1 MGTQF
6 KMDSL
11 PGSLIVVGGAYEPW
25 LSVLEQVG
33 WQCTQC
39 ADLRKADALIADIGP
54 CIGIVDLSH
63 DEFSLN
69 GIANLVSNNK
79 QVRWL
84 AFIRESQLSSDTICQ
99 FIVNFCIDFFTAPIP
114 DAQLLSTIGH
124 QLGMLKLEQKV
135 WPNYGINNNMGLL
148 GDSVAVKRLRDQVKR
163 IGPTDVSILIYGESG
178 AGKETIARSIHQN
191 SSRAQNPFL
200 TVNCRAL
207 SEMRI
212 EAEVFGIST
221 QQTSAPCILEEAD
234 GGTILLNDVLAM
246 PRNQQLNLLRFL
258 QEGKI
263 ETAAGPKSIDVR
275 ILAANSSDIEKA
287 LIEGDFNEELYHYIN
302 VLRIH
307 VPSLK
312 ERVSDISVLANHFLR
327 EYSKEFNAQAK
338 SFSED
343 AIRSMN
349 RYHWPGNVRE
359 LMNQIKRVVL
369 MSDAVIIEDHQLD
382 LPKQNDERR
391 SLKSIRER
399 SERDALLIVLESY
412 GGQVSLAAKEL
423 GVSRA
428 TMYRLLNKHSLISE
442 GVIYNSL
449 LSDSIC

>member
-191 SSRAQNPFL
+191 SSRAQKLFL

-207 SEMRI
+207 SELRI
-212 EAEVFGIST
+212 ETEVFGIST
-221 QQTSAPCILEEAD
+221 QQATAPCMLEEAD
-234 GGTILLNDVLAM
+234 GGTILLNDVIAM

-263 ETAAGPKSIDVR
+263 ETANGPKSVDVR

-312 ERVSDISVLANHFLR
+312 ERMSDIAVLANHFLR

-343 AIRSMN
+343 AVRSMN

-369 MSDAVIIEDHQLD
+369 MSDAVIIEEHHLD

-428 TMYRLLNKHSLISE
+428 TMYRLLNKHCLISE
-442 GVIYNSL
+442 GVV
-449 LSDSIC
+449 

>member
-191 SSRAQNPFL
+191 SSRAQKPFL

-212 EAEVFGIST
+212 EAEVFGISAQSAT
-221 QQTSAPCILEEAD
+221 APCMLEEAD

-263 ETAAGPKSIDVR
+263 ETANGPKSVDVR

-338 SFSED
+338 SFSDD

-442 GVIYNSL
+442 GVV
-449 LSDSIC
+449 

>member
-191 SSRAQNPFL
+191 SSRAQKLFL

-207 SEMRI
+207 SELRI
-212 EAEVFGIST
+212 ETEVFGIST
-221 QQTSAPCILEEAD
+221 QQATAPCMLEEAD
-234 GGTILLNDVLAM
+234 GGTILLNDVIAM

-263 ETAAGPKSIDVR
+263 ETANGPKSVDVR

-312 ERVSDISVLANHFLR
+312 ERMSDIAVLANHFLR

-343 AIRSMN
+343 AVCSMN

-369 MSDAVIIEDHQLD
+369 MSDAVIIEEHHLD

-428 TMYRLLNKHSLISE
+428 TMYRLLNKHCLISE
-442 GVIYNSL
+442 GVV
-449 LSDSIC
+449 

>member
-6 KMDSL
+6 KMDAS

-33 WQCTQC
+33 WQCNQC
-39 ADLRKADALIADIGP
+39 ADLRKADAMIADIGP

-79 QVRWL
+79 PVRWL

-114 DAQLLSTIGH
+114 DAQLLSTMGH

-148 GDSVAVKRLRDQVKR
+148 GDSVAIKRLRDQVRR

-191 SSRAQNPFL
+191 SSRAHKPFL

-212 EAEVFGIST
+212 EAEVFGISA
-221 QQTSAPCILEEAD
+221 QPVIAACLLEEAD
-234 GGTILLNDVLAM
+234 GGTLLLNDVLAM

-263 ETAAGPKSIDVR
+263 ETANGPKSVDVR

-312 ERVSDISVLANHFLR
+312 ERGSDISVLANHFLR
-327 EYSKEFNAQAK
+327 AYSKEFNAQAK
-338 SFSED
+338 RFSDD

-369 MSDAVIIEDHQLD
+369 MSDTMIIDEHQLE

-391 SLKSIRER
+391 SLKSIRES
-399 SERDALLIVLESY
+399 SERDALLMALESY
-412 GGQVSLAAKEL
+412 SGQVSQAAKEL

-428 TMYRLLNKHSLISE
+428 TMYRLLNKHGLISE
-442 GVIYNSL
+442 GVV
-449 LSDSIC
+449 

>member
-191 SSRAQNPFL
+191 SSRAQKPFL

-207 SEMRI
+207 SELRI
-212 EAEVFGIST
+212 ETEVFGIST
-221 QQTSAPCILEEAD
+221 QQATAPCMLEEAD
-234 GGTILLNDVLAM
+234 GGTILLYDVIAM

-263 ETAAGPKSIDVR
+263 ETVNGPESVDVR

-312 ERVSDISVLANHFLR
+312 ERMSDIAVLANHFLR

-343 AIRSMN
+343 AVRSMN

-369 MSDAVIIEDHQLD
+369 MSDAVIIEEHHLD

-442 GVIYNSL
+442 GVV
-449 LSDSIC
+449 

>member
-135 WPNYGINNNMGLL
+135 WPNYGINNNMVLL

-178 AGKETIARSIHQN
+178 AGKETVARSIHQN
-191 SSRAQNPFL
+191 SSRAQKPFL

-212 EAEVFGIST
+212 EAEVFGISA
-221 QQTSAPCILEEAD
+221 QPAAAPCLLEEAD

-263 ETAAGPKSIDVR
+263 ETADGPKPVDVR

-338 SFSED
+338 SFSDD

-349 RYHWPGNVRE
+349 RYHWPGNVR
-359 LMNQIKRVVL
+359 
-369 MSDAVIIEDHQLD
+369 
-382 LPKQNDERR
+382 
-391 SLKSIRER
+391 
-399 SERDALLIVLESY
+399 
-412 GGQVSLAAKEL
+412 
-423 GVSRA
+423 
-428 TMYRLLNKHSLISE
+428 
-442 GVIYNSL
+442 
-449 LSDSIC
+449 

>member
-6 KMDSL
+6 RMDSV
-11 PGSLIVVGGAYEPW
+11 PGSLIVVGGTYEPW

-33 WQCTQC
+33 WRCTQC
-39 ADLRKADALIADIGP
+39 ADLRKADLLFSETGP

-69 GIANLVSNNK
+69 GIANLVSSHK

-114 DAQLLSTIGH
+114 DTQLLSTIGH
-124 QLGMLKLEQKV
+124 QLGMLKLEKKV
-135 WPNYGINNNMGLL
+135 WPHYGSNSDLGLI
-148 GDSVAVKRLRDQVKR
+148 GDSIPMKRLRDQIKR

-178 AGKETIARSIHQN
+178 SGKESVAKAIHKT
-191 SSRAQNPFL
+191 SSRSQKPFVS
-200 TVNCRAL
+200 VNCRAM
-207 SEMRI
+207 SEKRI
-212 EAEVFGIST
+212 ECELFGIG
-221 QQTSAPCILEEAD
+221 CDEESVSPLLLQAD
-234 GGTILLNDVLAM
+234 GGTLLLNDILTL
-246 PRNQQLNLLRFL
+246 PKSQQLNLLRFL
-258 QEGKI
+258 QEGTVDTPQGSK
-263 ETAAGPKSIDVR
+263 TVDVR

-287 LIEGDFNEELYHYIN
+287 LIDGDFNEELYHYIN
-302 VLRIH
+302 VLRIN

-312 ERVSDISVLANHFLR
+312 ERAADVAVLAKHFLR
-327 EYSKEFNAQAK
+327 EYSKEYNAQAR
-338 SFSED
+338 SFTED
-343 AIRSMN
+343 AMRALT

-369 MSDAVIIEDHQLD
+369 MSDTIMLEESHLD
-382 LPKQNDERR
+382 LPKRGDGKR

-399 SERDALLIVLESY
+399 SERDALLLVLESHS
-412 GGQVSLAAKEL
+412 GQVSNAAKEL

-428 TMYRLLNKHSLISE
+428 TMYRLLNKHNLISD
-442 GVIYNSL
+442 NSY
-449 LSDSIC
+449 

>member
-6 KMDSL
+6 RMDSV
-11 PGSLIVVGGAYEPW
+11 PGSLVVVGGTYEPW

-33 WQCTQC
+33 WRCTQC
-39 ADLRKADALIADIGP
+39 ADLRKADTLFAETGP

-69 GIANLVSNNK
+69 GIANLVSNHK

-124 QLGMLKLEQKV
+124 QLGMLKLEKKV
-135 WPNYGINNNMGLL
+135 WPHYGATGDIGLI
-148 GDSVAVKRLRDQVKR
+148 GESTPMKRLRDQIKR
-163 IGPTDVSILIYGESG
+163 IGPTDVSILIYGENG
-178 AGKETIARSIHQN
+178 TGKETVARAVHKT
-191 SSRAQNPFL
+191 SSRAQKPFIS
-200 TVNCRAL
+200 VNCRAL
-207 SEMRI
+207 SESRF
-212 EAEVFGIST
+212 ECELFGIGCEDSS
-221 QQTSAPCILEEAD
+221 QTSLLERAD
-234 GGTILLNDVLAM
+234 GGTILLKDILTL
-246 PRNQQLNLLRFL
+246 PKSQQANLLRFL
-258 QEGKI
+258 QEGTI
-263 ETAAGPKSIDVR
+263 ETSMGVKEVDVR

-287 LIEGDFNEELYHYIN
+287 LIDGNFNEELYHYIN
-302 VLRIH
+302 VLRIN

-312 ERVSDISVLANHFLR
+312 ERAGDIALLARHFLQ
-327 EYSKEFNAQAK
+327 EYSKEFNAQAR
-338 SFSED
+338 SFTEE
-343 AIRSMN
+343 AARSLT

-369 MSDAVIIEDHQLD
+369 MSDSVMLDEFQLD
-382 LPKQNDERR
+382 LPKRSDGKR

-399 SERDALLIVLESY
+399 SERDALLLVLESNS
-412 GGQVSLAAKEL
+412 GQVSMAAKEL

-428 TMYRLLNKHSLISE
+428 TMYRLLNKHNLITE
-442 GVIYNSL
+442 NTY
-449 LSDSIC
+449 

>member
-39 ADLRKADALIADIGP
+39 ADLRKADALINEIGP

-178 AGKETIARSIHQN
+178 SGKETIARSIHQN
-191 SSRAQNPFL
+191 SSRSQKPFL

-212 EAEVFGIST
+212 ESEVFGISE
-221 QQTSAPCILEEAD
+221 QPVSSPCMLEEAD

-263 ETAAGPKSIDVR
+263 ETADGPKSVDVR

-369 MSDAVIIEDHQLD
+369 MSDAVIIEEQQLD

-442 GVIYNSL
+442 GVV
-449 LSDSIC
+449 

>member
-39 ADLRKADALIADIGP
+39 ADLRKADALITSTGP

-69 GIANLVSNNK
+69 GIANLVSTHK

-84 AFIRESQLSSDTICQ
+84 AFIRESQLGSDTICQ

-114 DAQLLSTIGH
+114 DAQLLNTIGH
-124 QLGMLKLEQKV
+124 QLGMLKLEKKV
-135 WPNYGINNNMGLL
+135 WPNYGSSHDMGLL
-148 GDSVAVKRLRDQVKR
+148 GESVAVKRLRDQVKR

-178 AGKETIARSIHQN
+178 SGKETVARAIHN
-191 SSRAQNPFL
+191 TSSRAHNPFL
-200 TVNCRAL
+200 VVNCRAL
-207 SEMRI
+207 SEERI
-212 EAEVFGIST
+212 ESDLFGVSHSHNPK
-221 QQTSAPCILEEAD
+221 TSILEQAN
-234 GGTILLNDVLAM
+234 GGTVLLNDALAM
-246 PRNQQLNLLRFL
+246 PKSQQMNLLRFL
-258 QEGKI
+258 QEGKVD
-263 ETAAGPKSIDVR
+263 TPTGSKAVDVR

-287 LIEGDFNEELYHYIN
+287 LIDGEFNEELYHYIN
-302 VLRIH
+302 VLRIN

-312 ERVSDISVLANHFLR
+312 ERAGDISILSGYYLQ
-327 EYSKEFNAQAK
+327 EYSKEFNAQAR

-343 AIRSMN
+343 AMKALT
-349 RYHWPGNVRE
+349 RYHWPGNIRE
-359 LMNQIKRVVL
+359 LMNQLKRAVL
-369 MSDAVIIEDHQLD
+369 MSDSVMIDEAALE
-382 LPKQNDERR
+382 LPKHNDGKR

-399 SERDALLIVLESY
+399 SEKDALILVLESHC
-412 GGQVSLAAKEL
+412 GQVSLAAKEL

-442 GVIYNSL
+442 STI
-449 LSDSIC
+449 

>member
-191 SSRAQNPFL
+191 SSRAQKPFL

-212 EAEVFGIST
+212 EAEVFGISA
-221 QQTSAPCILEEAD
+221 QTATAPCMLEEAD
-234 GGTILLNDVLAM
+234 GGTIFLNDVLAM

-263 ETAAGPKSIDVR
+263 ETANGPKSVDVR

-338 SFSED
+338 SFSDD

-442 GVIYNSL
+442 GVV
-449 LSDSIC
+449 

>member
-114 DAQLLSTIGH
+114 DAQLLSTRGH

-135 WPNYGINNNMGLL
+135 WPNYGINKNMGLL

-191 SSRAQNPFL
+191 SSRAQKPFL

-212 EAEVFGIST
+212 ESEVFGISAL
-221 QQTSAPCILEEAD
+221 SDVAPCMLEEAD

-258 QEGKI
+258 QEGKV
-263 ETAAGPKSIDVR
+263 ETETGSKSVDVR
-275 ILAANSSDIEKA
+275 ILAANSSDIEKS

-302 VLRIH
+302 VLRIQ

-327 EYSKEFNAQAK
+327 QYSKEFNAQAK
-338 SFSED
+338 SFSDE
-343 AIRSMN
+343 ALRSMN

-369 MSDAVIIEDHQLD
+369 MSDSVIIEDHQLD

-442 GVIYNSL
+442 GVV
-449 LSDSIC
+449 

>member
-191 SSRAQNPFL
+191 SSRAQKPFL

-212 EAEVFGIST
+212 EAEVFGISA
-221 QQTSAPCILEEAD
+221 QPAAAPCLLEEAD

-263 ETAAGPKSIDVR
+263 ETADGPKPVDVR

-338 SFSED
+338 SFSDD

-369 MSDAVIIEDHQLD
+369 MSDAVIIDDQQLD

-428 TMYRLLNKHSLISE
+428 TMYRLLNKHGLISE
-442 GVIYNSL
+442 GVV
-449 LSDSIC
+449 

>member
-191 SSRAQNPFL
+191 SSRAQKPFL

-212 EAEVFGIST
+212 ESEVFGISAL
-221 QQTSAPCILEEAD
+221 SDVAPCMLEEAD

-258 QEGKI
+258 QEGKV
-263 ETAAGPKSIDVR
+263 ETEAGSKSVDVR

-302 VLRIH
+302 VLRIQ

-327 EYSKEFNAQAK
+327 QYSKEFNAQAK
-338 SFSED
+338 SFSDD

-442 GVIYNSL
+442 GVV
-449 LSDSIC
+449 

>member
-191 SSRAQNPFL
+191 SSRAQKPFL

-212 EAEVFGIST
+212 EAEVFGISAQSAT
-221 QQTSAPCILEEAD
+221 APCMLEEAD

-263 ETAAGPKSIDVR
+263 ETANGPKSVDVR

-338 SFSED
+338 SFSDD

-423 GVSRA
+423 RVSRA

-442 GVIYNSL
+442 GVI
-449 LSDSIC
+449 

>member
-191 SSRAQNPFL
+191 SSRAQKLFL

-207 SEMRI
+207 SELRI
-212 EAEVFGIST
+212 ETEVFGIST
-221 QQTSAPCILEEAD
+221 QQATAPCMLEEAD
-234 GGTILLNDVLAM
+234 GGTILLNDVIAM

-263 ETAAGPKSIDVR
+263 ETANGPKSVDVR

-312 ERVSDISVLANHFLR
+312 ERMSDIAVLANHFLR

-343 AIRSMN
+343 AVSSMN

-369 MSDAVIIEDHQLD
+369 MSDAVIIEEHHLD

-442 GVIYNSL
+442 DVV
-449 LSDSIC
+449 

>member
-178 AGKETIARSIHQN
+178 AGKETVARSIHQN
-191 SSRAQNPFL
+191 SSRAQKPFL

-212 EAEVFGIST
+212 EAEVFGISS
-221 QQTSAPCILEEAD
+221 QPAAAPCLLEEAD

-263 ETAAGPKSIDVR
+263 ETADGPKPVDVR

-338 SFSED
+338 SFSDD

-369 MSDAVIIEDHQLD
+369 MSDAVIIDDQQLD

-442 GVIYNSL
+442 GVV
-449 LSDSIC
+449 

>member
-191 SSRAQNPFL
+191 SSRAQKPFL

-212 EAEVFGIST
+212 ESEVFGISA
-221 QQTSAPCILEEAD
+221 QLGAAPCMLEEAD

-258 QEGKI
+258 QEGKV
-263 ETAAGPKSIDVR
+263 ETETGSKSVDVR

-302 VLRIH
+302 VLRIQ

-327 EYSKEFNAQAK
+327 QYSKEFNAQAK
-338 SFSED
+338 SFSDE
-343 AIRSMN
+343 ALRSMN

-369 MSDAVIIEDHQLD
+369 MSDSVIIEDHQLD
-382 LPKQNDERR
+382 LPKQNDDAVA
-391 SLKSIRER
+391 SKVFVSVP
-399 SERDALLIVLESY
+399 SEMR
-412 GGQVSLAAKEL
+412 
-423 GVSRA
+423 
-428 TMYRLLNKHSLISE
+428 
-442 GVIYNSL
+442 
-449 LSDSIC
+449 C

>member
-6 KMDSL
+6 RMDSV
-11 PGSLIVVGGAYEPW
+11 PGSLVVVGGTYEPW

-33 WQCTQC
+33 WRCTQC
-39 ADLRKADALIADIGP
+39 ADLRKADTLFSETGP

-69 GIANLVSNNK
+69 GIANLVSNHK

-124 QLGMLKLEQKV
+124 QLGMLKLEKKV
-135 WPNYGINNNMGLL
+135 WPHYGATADMGLI
-148 GDSVAVKRLRDQVKR
+148 GESTPMKRLRDQIKR
-163 IGPTDVSILIYGESG
+163 IGPTDVSILIYGENG
-178 AGKETIARSIHQN
+178 TGKETVARAVHKT
-191 SSRAQNPFL
+191 SSRAQKPFIS
-200 TVNCRAL
+200 VNCRAL
-207 SEMRI
+207 SESRF
-212 EAEVFGIST
+212 ECELFGIGCEDSSP
-221 QQTSAPCILEEAD
+221 TSLLERAD
-234 GGTILLNDVLAM
+234 GGTILLKDILTL
-246 PRNQQLNLLRFL
+246 PKSQQANLLRFL
-258 QEGKI
+258 QEGTI
-263 ETAAGPKSIDVR
+263 ETSTGVKEVDVR

-287 LIEGDFNEELYHYIN
+287 LIDGNFNEELYHYIN
-302 VLRIH
+302 VLRIN

-312 ERVSDISVLANHFLR
+312 ERAGDIALLARHFLQ
-327 EYSKEFNAQAK
+327 EYSKEFNAQAR
-338 SFSED
+338 SFTEE
-343 AIRSMN
+343 ATRSLA

-369 MSDAVIIEDHQLD
+369 MSDSVMLDELQLD
-382 LPKQNDERR
+382 LPKRSDGKR

-399 SERDALLIVLESY
+399 SERDALLLVLESNS
-412 GGQVSLAAKEL
+412 GQVSMAAKEL

-428 TMYRLLNKHSLISE
+428 TMYRLLNKHNLITE
-442 GVIYNSL
+442 NTY
-449 LSDSIC
+449 

>member
-191 SSRAQNPFL
+191 SSRAQKPFL

-212 EAEVFGIST
+212 ESEVFGISAL
-221 QQTSAPCILEEAD
+221 SDVAPCMLEEAD

-258 QEGKI
+258 QEGKV
-263 ETAAGPKSIDVR
+263 ETETGSKSVDVR

-302 VLRIH
+302 VLRIQ

-327 EYSKEFNAQAK
+327 QYSKEFNAQAK
-338 SFSED
+338 SFSDE
-343 AIRSMN
+343 ALRSMN

-369 MSDAVIIEDHQLD
+369 MSDSVIIEDHQLD

-442 GVIYNSL
+442 GVV
-449 LSDSIC
+449 

>member
-39 ADLRKADALIADIGP
+39 ADLRKADALINEIGP

-178 AGKETIARSIHQN
+178 SGKETIARSIHQN
-191 SSRAQNPFL
+191 SSRSQKPFL

-212 EAEVFGIST
+212 ESEVFGISE
-221 QQTSAPCILEEAD
+221 QPMSSPCMLEEAD

-263 ETAAGPKSIDVR
+263 ETADGPKSVDVR

-369 MSDAVIIEDHQLD
+369 MSDAVVIEDQQLD

-442 GVIYNSL
+442 GVV
-449 LSDSIC
+449 

>member
-6 KMDSL
+6 RMDSV
-11 PGSLIVVGGAYEPW
+11 PGSLIVVGGTYEPW

-33 WQCTQC
+33 WRCTQC
-39 ADLRKADALIADIGP
+39 ADLRKADLLFSETGP

-69 GIANLVSNNK
+69 GIANLVSSHK

-124 QLGMLKLEQKV
+124 QLGMLKLERKV
-135 WPNYGINNNMGLL
+135 WPHFGANGDMGLM
-148 GDSVAVKRLRDQVKR
+148 GDSIPVKRLRDQIKR
-163 IGPTDVSILIYGESG
+163 IGPTDVSILIYGENGSG
-178 AGKETIARSIHQN
+178 KGSVAKAIHKT
-191 SSRAQNPFL
+191 SARAQKPFVS
-200 TVNCRAL
+200 VNCRAM
-207 SEMRI
+207 SESRL
-212 EAEVFGIST
+212 ECELFGIGCDDKGST
-221 QQTSAPCILEEAD
+221 PLLYQAD
-234 GGTILLNDVLAM
+234 GGTLLLNDILTM
-246 PRNQQLNLLRFL
+246 PKSQQLNLLRFL
-258 QEGKI
+258 QEGTV
-263 ETAAGPKSIDVR
+263 ETAQGMKAVDVR
-275 ILAANSSDIEKA
+275 ILAANASDIEKA
-287 LIEGDFNEELYHYIN
+287 LIDGDFNEELYHYIN
-302 VLRIH
+302 VLRIN

-312 ERVSDISVLANHFLR
+312 ERASDIAILAKHFLV
-327 EYSKEFNAQAK
+327 EYSKEYNAQAR

-343 AIRSMN
+343 AMRVLT

-369 MSDAVIIEDHQLD
+369 MSDSVMLEESDLD
-382 LPKQNDERR
+382 LPKRGDGKR

-399 SERDALLIVLESY
+399 SERDALLLVLESHS
-412 GGQVSLAAKEL
+412 GQVSTAAKEL

-428 TMYRLLNKHSLISE
+428 TMYRLLNKHNLISD
-442 GVIYNSL
+442 GSF
-449 LSDSIC
+449 

>member
-11 PGSLIVVGGAYEPW
+11 PGSLIVVSGAYEPW

-191 SSRAQNPFL
+191 SSRAQKPFL

-212 EAEVFGIST
+212 EAEVFGISAQPAT
-221 QQTSAPCILEEAD
+221 TPCMLEEAD

-263 ETAAGPKSIDVR
+263 ETANGPKSVDVR

-338 SFSED
+338 SFSDD

-442 GVIYNSL
+442 GVV
-449 LSDSIC
+449 

>member
-191 SSRAQNPFL
+191 SSRAQKPFL

-212 EAEVFGIST
+212 EAEVFGISA
-221 QQTSAPCILEEAD
+221 QLGAAPCMLEEAD

-258 QEGKI
+258 QEGKV
-263 ETAAGPKSIDVR
+263 ETETGSKSVDVR

-302 VLRIH
+302 VLRIQ

-327 EYSKEFNAQAK
+327 QYSKEFNAQAK
-338 SFSED
+338 SFSDE
-343 AIRSMN
+343 ALRSMN

-369 MSDAVIIEDHQLD
+369 MSDSVIIEDHQLD

-442 GVIYNSL
+442 GVV
-449 LSDSIC
+449 

>member
-1 MGTQF
+1 M
-6 KMDSL
+6 
-11 PGSLIVVGGAYEPW
+11 
-25 LSVLEQVG
+25 
-33 WQCTQC
+33 
-39 ADLRKADALIADIGP
+39 
-54 CIGIVDLSH
+54 
-63 DEFSLN
+63 
-69 GIANLVSNNK
+69 
-79 QVRWL
+79 L

-178 AGKETIARSIHQN
+178 AGKETVARSIHQN
-191 SSRAQNPFL
+191 SSRAQKPFL

-212 EAEVFGIST
+212 EAEVFGISA
-221 QQTSAPCILEEAD
+221 QPAAAPCLLEEAD

-263 ETAAGPKSIDVR
+263 ETADGPKPVDVR

-338 SFSED
+338 SFSDD

-369 MSDAVIIEDHQLD
+369 MSDAVIIDDQQLD

-442 GVIYNSL
+442 GVV
-449 LSDSIC
+449 